1 MSSAPPRAPAAQP
14 LPQRALEAQPRPR
27 REPGAPPSRS
37 APSPENARSP
47 AHPAGKRRLGATAHA
62 RSCRRCLAGAAR
74 DRHERVRGP
83 VTASGMDCGS
93 VTNERPKRRRRLLLS
108 LVAGRGGGPGG
119 RGVPTRHLLPGLL
132 GGLGTLR
139 PRAPAARGGA
149 SRASPLL
156 LLLLLPSPRLAA
168 ASPRRP
174 LADWERSR
182 AGPSAAPA
190 GRGGA
195 RRCQPGLAPGVTC
208 AAGALHLCLG
218 QVAALASSR
227 RELSVC
233 AGSLHLESKRR
244 DFTSSRSR
252 KLYFDTHAF
261 VCLLEENGFTT
272 QQAEIIVS
280 ALVKIM
286 EANMDIVYKDMVTKM
301 QQEITLQ
308 EIMSQIA
315 NVKKDMIILEKSEFS
330 ALRSENEKIKLEL
343 HQLKQQVMDEVIK
356 VRTDTKLD
364 FSLEKSRVKEL
375 YSLNERKLL
384 EVKTEMVSLHAQQ
397 DRAITQTDRKID
409 TEVAGLKTMLESH
422 KLDNIKYLAGSVF
435 TCLTVAL
442 GFYRLWI

>member
-1 MSSAPPRAPAAQP
+1 
-14 LPQRALEAQPRPR
+14 
-27 REPGAPPSRS
+27 
-37 APSPENARSP
+37 
-47 AHPAGKRRLGATAHA
+47 
-62 RSCRRCLAGAAR
+62 
-74 DRHERVRGP
+74 
-83 VTASGMDCGS
+83 MDCGS

-132 GGLGTLR
+132 GGLGALR
-139 PRAPAARGGA
+139 LRAPAARGGA

-182 AGPSAAPA
+182 AGPSAALA
-190 GRGGA
+190 GRGCA

-208 AAGALHLCLG
+208 AAGAVHLCLG

-343 HQLKQQVMDEVIK
+343 HQLKQQVM
-356 VRTDTKLD
+356 
-364 FSLEKSRVKEL
+364 

-422 KLDNIKYLAGSVF
+422 KLDNIKYLAVDFITLSGGGRSKEDS
-435 TCLTVAL
+435 TQL
-442 GFYRLWI
+442 GQ

>member
-1 MSSAPPRAPAAQP
+1 
-14 LPQRALEAQPRPR
+14 
-27 REPGAPPSRS
+27 
-37 APSPENARSP
+37 
-47 AHPAGKRRLGATAHA
+47 
-62 RSCRRCLAGAAR
+62 
-74 DRHERVRGP
+74 
-83 VTASGMDCGS
+83 MDCGS

-132 GGLGTLR
+132 GGLGALR
-139 PRAPAARGGA
+139 LRAPAARGGA

-182 AGPSAAPA
+182 AGPSAALA
-190 GRGGA
+190 GRGCA

-208 AAGALHLCLG
+208 AAGAVHLCLG

-330 ALRSENEKIKLEL
+330 ALRSENE
-343 HQLKQQVMDEVIK
+343 
-356 VRTDTKLD
+356 
-364 FSLEKSRVKEL
+364 

-422 KLDNIKYLAGSVF
+422 KLDNIKYLAVDFITLSGGGRSKEDS
-435 TCLTVAL
+435 TQL
-442 GFYRLWI
+442 GQ

>member
-1 MSSAPPRAPAAQP
+1 MHPRDNTLGDFGRGKSGKPRAARWCTDFSWASEEHQGNYVFNKDIRVCPYKYANRGSAELIPVPRGSTPISWSSQSPTPRGPGARSGPDSPLPGCLLRGMSSAPPRAPAAQP
-14 LPQRALEAQPRPR
+14 LPQRALGAQPRPR

-37 APSPENARSP
+37 APPPENARSP
-47 AHPAGKRRLGATAHA
+47 AHPARKRRLGATAHA

-132 GGLGTLR
+132 GGLGALR

-190 GRGGA
+190 GRGCA

-227 RELSVC
+227 RGEGRGGGSWAGQPRSPGSSGRGDEGLS
-233 AGSLHLESKRR
+233 GP
-244 DFTSSRSR
+244 
-252 KLYFDTHAF
+252 
-261 VCLLEENGFTT
+261 
-272 QQAEIIVS
+272 
-280 ALVKIM
+280 ALW
-286 EANMDIVYKDMVTKM
+286 A
-301 QQEITLQ
+301 
-308 EIMSQIA
+308 
-315 NVKKDMIILEKSEFS
+315 
-330 ALRSENEKIKLEL
+330 
-343 HQLKQQVMDEVIK
+343 
-356 VRTDTKLD
+356 
-364 FSLEKSRVKEL
+364 
-375 YSLNERKLL
+375 
-384 EVKTEMVSLHAQQ
+384 
-397 DRAITQTDRKID
+397 TQTWASSG
-409 TEVAGLKTMLESH
+409 EKT
-422 KLDNIKYLAGSVF
+422 
-435 TCLTVAL
+435 
-442 GFYRLWI
+442 

>member
-227 RELSVC
+227 RGEDRGGGSWAGQPRSPGSSGHGGEGLSGPALWATQTWASSGEKTRIIRK
-233 AGSLHLESKRR
+233 AGTRCLAQSVMGCGLVGWAGACGHSAR
-244 DFTSSRSR
+244 
-252 KLYFDTHAF
+252 AF
-261 VCLLEENGFTT
+261 VEPFC
-272 QQAEIIVS
+272 
-280 ALVKIM
+280 
-286 EANMDIVYKDMVTKM
+286 
-301 QQEITLQ
+301 
-308 EIMSQIA
+308 
-315 NVKKDMIILEKSEFS
+315 
-330 ALRSENEKIKLEL
+330 
-343 HQLKQQVMDEVIK
+343 QVHSVW
-356 VRTDTKLD
+356 
-364 FSLEKSRVKEL
+364 
-375 YSLNERKLL
+375 
-384 EVKTEMVSLHAQQ
+384 
-397 DRAITQTDRKID
+397 
-409 TEVAGLKTMLESH
+409 GL
-422 KLDNIKYLAGSVF
+422 G
-435 TCLTVAL
+435 
-442 GFYRLWI
+442 